1 MSADFAVSFG
11 IEPVSVWLAGW
22 DSTVLV
28 IVAIN
33 VVVALASAGVNIFQ
47 LSMTKVAQKLK
58 G

>member
-1 MSADFAVSFG
+1 M
-11 IEPVSVWLAGW
+11 SVWLAGW